1 MSIATRT
8 FQASFNGG
16 ELSPLLDSRPDAAIY
31 RDGCREL
38 QNCVVRPYGG
48 AFKRPG
54 LQYGGA
60 VKTSSTATRLIPFKR
75 STSTNYVIEMGDS
88 YMRFWKGGS
97 AMTRIT
103 SGTPVEIASPYTA
116 AQLQAVQF
124 CQINDVMFLVHPSHA
139 PRRLSRNSETSWTL
153 EVFPFDFPP
162 MSDINDTTT
171 TIRIQPGVSAW
182 ATSTAYTV
190 GQVRLESGLLYMCAT
205 AHTSGT
211 FATDLAASRWKAV
224 KPRGPWVRD
233 DDHDTAD
240 MVDVNGTRYV
250 CILSTAGLI
259 AGSGYNANPRPG
271 SGSGWA
277 TYWLAVG
284 DSNLRLFASSS
295 TFSAAD
301 VGTYFRIDVGCSKR
315 SLFLSTNHTAGATHV
330 TEPMFIAGD
339 ALIRS
344 TITTTNY
351 SGYLNGGVKGEL
363 YLEFSKDRSTWD
375 RVRHWGFK
383 NPADGN
389 IASTYN
395 GPSTGGYYRI
405 RWEPGITSTARDQGF
420 LIEAT
425 TGVVTALVKIDS
437 YVSATEVTASFVL
450 PDITFAPCEI
460 LTQDNRNWYRGA
472 FGANYPRAVAFH
484 EARLWFAGVSG
495 DASRAWSSRVDD
507 FYNFFTGP
515 EDDDGI
521 DITLSSV
528 ETNQIEWM
536 ASLGRNLVIGT
547 TGEEWIINSGESDS
561 VLTADNMRARLTT
574 RNGSAPLAPQ
584 MVNDALF
591 WCPRSARRLHEFNY
605 DFSRDAWSGSDVLQF
620 AEHLGASGL
629 VDMDFAAMPDSVLWA
644 VNGDGELC
652 GFTYDRRQ
660 NVTAWHRHVT
670 DGYFESVATIYGD
683 NGRDEV
689 WFVVRR
695 TINGATV
702 RNVERFYPTAQDFD
716 FDTASDFFYVDS
728 GLKVT
733 PSGTSI
739 TGLSHLEGKEVKIW
753 ADGARIETK
762 TVSSGAV
769 TLSTAATS
777 AIVGLAYEATL
788 RPMRLEVVL
797 DDGTGQ
803 GRHWRP
809 NRLIACLYNSIGGEF
824 RTGGD
829 WTALDYSTP
838 YEREQADE
846 PALTVRTT
854 RISSHVPADWED
866 SIELQFRSNDPVPFN
881 LLAYILIHEVEGR

>member
-75 STSTNYVIEMGDS
+75 STSTNYVIEMGDA

-139 PRRLSRNSETSWTL
+139 PRRLTRNSETSWTL

-162 MSDINDTTT
+162 MGDVNDSTT
-171 TIRIQPGVSAW
+171 TITVQPNVANW

-190 GQVRLESGLLYMCAT
+190 GAVRLQSGILYYCAT

-211 FATDLAASRWKAV
+211 FATDLAAARWKVV
-224 KPRGPWVRD
+224 KPRGPWVRED
-233 DDHDTAD
+233 DYVTGD
-240 MVDVNGTRYV
+240 MVDAAGVRYV
-250 CILSTAGLI
+250 CILNHAG
-259 AGSGYNANPRPG
+259 GYSASIRPG
-271 SGSGWA
+271 VHASWA
-277 TYWLAVG
+277 SYWVAVG
-284 DSNLRLFASSS
+284 DSGLRLFSSGS
-295 TFSAAD
+295 VFSSGDVDTFMRLDIGSA
-301 VGTYFRIDVGCSKR
+301 KR
-315 SLFLSTNHTAGATHV
+315 SMFLSTWHAAGEV
-330 TEPMFIAGD
+330 FVSEPLFAPGNV
-339 ALIRS
+339 LIRS
-344 TITTTNY
+344 TLQPQAAVTGAQTGIAL
-351 SGYLNGGVKGEL
+351 GDF
-363 YLEFSKDRSTWD
+363 YLETSIDRVNYD
-375 RVRHWGFK
+375 RVRHYGFK
-383 NPADGN
+383 KATDGN
-389 IASTYN
+389 ISTTYE
-395 GPSTGGYYRI
+395 GPSTGAWYRM
-405 RWEPGITSTARDQGF
+405 RWEAGSSSSATPDQGF
-420 LIEAT
+420 FVESVQGSTSI
-425 TGVVTALVKIDS
+425 LVKITA
-437 YVSATEVTASFVL
+437 YTSATEVTATFSH
-450 PDITFAPCEI
+450 PDSSFAPCE
-460 LTQDNRNWYRGA
+460 LLSLPTRNWYRGA
-472 FGANYPRAVAFH
+472 FRAVYPRSVAFH
-484 EARLWFAGVSG
+484 DSRLWFGGVDG
-495 DASRAWSSRVDD
+495 DSSRLWGSRIDD
-507 FYNFFTGP
+507 FYNFLTGAQ
-515 EDDDGI
+515 DADGI
-521 DITLSSV
+521 DKTLSST
-528 ETNQIEWM
+528 ETNQIEWLT
-536 ASLGRNLVIGT
+536 SFGRNLVVGT
-547 TGEEWIINSGESDS
+547 TGEEWILNTGESDS

-644 VNGDGELC
+644 INGNGELC

-660 NVTAWHRHVT
+660 NVTAWHRHIT
-670 DGYFESVATIYGD
+670 DGAFESVATIYGD

-739 TGLSHLEGKEVKIW
+739 TGLSHLEGKQVKIW

-777 AIVGLAYEATL
+777 AIVGLTYEATL
-788 RPMRLEVVL
+788 RPMRLEIVL

-803 GRHWRP
+803 GRRWRP

-846 PALTVRTT
+846 PALTVRTE

-881 LLAYILIHEVEGR
+881 LLAYILIHEVEGK